1 MNKKYWIRLA
11 GFAITMVTLAGAAI
25 VLQNPILAVVTL
37 VLETALAYGLAPIF
51 FPGKRR
57 IFTHVGTRVK

>member
-51 FPGKRR
+51 FLISRGYLHTLEPE
-57 IFTHVGTRVK
+57 

>member
-1 MNKKYWIRLA
+1 
-11 GFAITMVTLAGAAI
+11 MVTLAGAAI

>member
-37 VLETALAYGLAPIF
+37 LETALAYGLAPIF
-51 FPGKRR
+51 FLISGGYLHTLEPE
-57 IFTHVGTRVK
+57 